1 MTRQVAGVQ
10 KIYNYI
16 EVGANETASQSSKDA
31 YLTSAVKSNMVF
43 PKGLAPTMLR

>member
-1 MTRQVAGVQ
+1 MARQVAGVQ

-16 EVGANETASQSSKDA
+16 VYANETASQSGKDA

-43 PKGLAPTMLR
+43 SKV